1 MFKKGQVILSARTNR
16 IFIVDI
22 WPFASLIAN
31 GRVRSNPLRI
41 GHSQW
46 VLIGNNYWRKGV

>member
-22 WPFASLIAN
+22 RPFASLIAN